1 MGRIMVLRTILT
13 AAGALALC
21 SASAFADLAISGQD
35 GKQVRAGDGLPM
47 VPTPDSVAMIEF
59 SSAKAPK
66 VIGILNVCST
76 QMGPPSAIAVAP
88 DYSFAL
94 ATCPQ
99 KFGPD
104 KKLVPENT
112 VSVIGLDDPTK
123 PKLLQTVQAGMGAT
137 GIYLDKKLRFALVTG
152 TGDDTITL
160 FTIKDRQL
168 TQASQIK
175 LEAKAEPRDVIIA
188 PDGKTAYALRFGD
201 GKVTRL
207 AINGDQLSRVS
218 DYAVGVNP
226 DGGSLTH
233 DGRYLIVN
241 NFGGFSTTAKGSAAT
256 TVTDTRTGKV
266 TYAVE
271 VGALPEAVVLS
282 PDGKTVA
289 LVIGNGSAT
298 VRNAANYN
306 SVFGKLS
313 LFSVGKGTL
322 THIADAQLGH
332 ACQGAV
338 WSDDGKRLLV
348 QCSVERDIRVF
359 DFDGKALTE
368 RPEAALSMVSRPG
381 AMVTAKTR

>member
-1 MGRIMVLRTILT
+1 MALRTILT
-13 AAGALALC
+13 AALIFTPVA
-21 SASAFADLAISGQD
+21 AFADLAISGQD

-66 VIGILNVCST
+66 VIGSINVCST

-104 KKLVPENT
+104 NKLVPENT

-123 PKLLQTVQAGMGAT
+123 PRLLQTVQAGTGAT
-137 GIYLDKKLRFALVTG
+137 GIFLNKKASMALVTG

-168 TQASQIK
+168 TQTSQVK

-201 GKVTRL
+201 AKVTKL
-207 AINGDQLSRVS
+207 AINGDQLSRVG
-218 DYAVGVNP
+218 DFDVGVQP
-226 DGGSLTH
+226 DGGSISH
-233 DGRYLIVN
+233 DGLYLFVN
-241 NFGGFSTTAKGSAAT
+241 NFGGAPTTTKGVGAT
-256 TVTDTRTGKV
+256 TVTDTRTGKI

-271 VGALPEAVVLS
+271 VGALPEAVVQS
-282 PDGKTVA
+282 PDGKYVA
-289 LVIGNGSAT
+289 VVVGNGSAT
-298 VRNAANYN
+298 VRNAPNYN
-306 SVFGKLS
+306 SVFGKLT
-313 LFSVGKGTL
+313 LFEARKGTL
-322 THIADAQLGH
+322 THVADAKLGH
-332 ACQGAV
+332 ACQGV
-338 WSDDGKRLLV
+338 VFSDDGKRLLV

-359 DFDGKALTE
+359 DFDGKTLTE

-381 AMVTAKTR
+381 AMVTARTR

>member
-1 MGRIMVLRTILT
+1 
-13 AAGALALC
+13 
-21 SASAFADLAISGQD
+21 
-35 GKQVRAGDGLPM
+35 M

-59 SSAKAPK
+59 SSAKVPK

-88 DYSFAL
+88 DYSFVL

-137 GIYLDKKLRFALVTG
+137 GIYLDKKMRFALVTG

-359 DFDGKALTE
+359 DFDGKTLTE